1 MPEKI
6 GLIAGKG
13 QFPLLFAEVA
23 RRRGLEVVAVA
34 HRGETDPGIETLAHQ
49 CHWIFVGQVGKLI
62 RAFKEAQVTR
72 AVMAGGVS
80 RGRLFRDFRP
90 DFRALAIIRRVGA
103 GHDDR
108 ILRGLAAELEQEGIT
123 IVSPLLYLDELL
135 AQPGQL
141 SRRRPTAA
149 ELEDI
154 DYGFTIAKA
163 VGRLD
168 LGQCVVVRRQVVTA
182 LETIEGTDDAIRR
195 GGRLAGQGAVVVKV
209 SKPGQDLRFD
219 LPTVG
224 KNTIEVMG
232 EVEAMV
238 LAVEA
243 GKTLIFDREEMVALA
258 DQAGIALWGVA
269 SADDEDEKIIMNI
282 FKESD
287 G

>member
-13 QFPLLFAEVA
+13 QFPLLFAEAA
-23 RRRGLEVVAVA
+23 RRRGFEVVAVA
-34 HRGETDPGIETLAHQ
+34 HRHETDPAIESIASQ
-49 CHWIFVGQVGKLI
+49 CRWIYVGQVGKLI

-90 DFRALAIIRRVGA
+90 DFRALAIVRRAGA

-108 ILRGLAAELEQEGIT
+108 ILRSLAAELEGEGIT

-135 AQPGQL
+135 AAPGQL
-141 SRRRPTAA
+141 SRRRPTAS

-154 DYGFTIAKA
+154 AYGFNIAKQ

-168 LGQCVVVRRQVVTA
+168 LGQCVVVRRQVVAA
-182 LETIEGTDDAIRR
+182 LEAIEGTDDTIRR
-195 GGRLAGQGAVVVKV
+195 GGRLAGAGAVVVKV

-224 KNTIEVMG
+224 KNTIEVMA
-232 EVEAMV
+232 EVNAGV
-238 LAVEA
+238 LAIEA
-243 GKTLIFDREEMVALA
+243 GKTLIFDRQEMLALA
-258 DQAGIALWGVA
+258 DQAGIAVWGVEA
-269 SADDEDEKIIMNI
+269 AETEDLR
-282 FKESD
+282 D
-287 G
+287 

>member
-13 QFPLLFAEVA
+13 QFPLLFAEAA

-34 HRGETDPGIETLAHQ
+34 HRGETDPGIEPLVQQ

-62 RAFKEAQVTR
+62 RAFKEAGVTR

-108 ILRGLAAELEQEGIT
+108 ILRGLAAELEKEGIT
-123 IVSPLLYLDELL
+123 IVSSLLYLDELL
-135 AQPGQL
+135 AQPGPL

-154 DYGFTIAKA
+154 GYGFRIAKE

-182 LETIEGTDDAIRR
+182 LEAIEGTDDTIRR
-195 GGRLAGQGAVVVKV
+195 GGRLAGKGAVVVKV

-224 KNTIEVMG
+224 KNTIEVMA
-232 EVEAMV
+232 EVEAGV

-243 GKTLIFDREEMVALA
+243 GKTLIFDRQEMVALA
-258 DQAGIALWGVA
+258 DKAGIAVWGVA
-269 SADDEDEKIIMNI
+269 PADDSEKG
-282 FKESD
+282 D
-287 G
+287 QGA

>member
-13 QFPLLFAEVA
+13 QFPLLFAEA
-23 RRRGLEVVAVA
+23 AKQRGLEVVAVA
-34 HRGETDPGIETLAHQ
+34 HQGETDPGIESLAHQ

-62 RAFKEAQVTR
+62 HTFKEAQVTR

-90 DFRALAIIRRVGA
+90 DFRALSIIRRAGA

-108 ILRGLAAELEQEGIT
+108 ILRGLAAELESEGIT

-135 AQPGQL
+135 ATPGQL
-141 SRRRPTAA
+141 SRRRPTTA

-154 DYGFTIAKA
+154 NYGFAVARA

-182 LETIEGTDDAIRR
+182 LETIEGTDETIRR
-195 GGRLAGQGAVVVKV
+195 GGRLAGKGAVVVKV

-224 KNTIEVMG
+224 KNTIDVMG
-232 EVEAMV
+232 EVEAKV

-243 GKTLIFDREEMVALA
+243 GNTLIFDREGMVALA
-258 DQAGIALWGVA
+258 DRSGIAVWGVEPA
-269 SADDEDEKIIMNI
+269 NVEALKG
-282 FKESD
+282 F
-287 G
+287 

>member
-13 QFPLLFAEVA
+13 RFPLLFADAA

-34 HRGETDPGIETLAHQ
+34 HRHETDPAIESLAHQ
-49 CHWIFVGQVGKLI
+49 CRWIYVGQVGKII
-62 RAFKEAQVTR
+62 RAFQEAHVTR

-90 DFRALAIIRRVGA
+90 DFRALAIVRRAGA

-108 ILRGLAAELEQEGIT
+108 ILRGLAAELEAEGIT

-135 AQPGQL
+135 ATVGQL

-154 DYGFTIAKA
+154 AYGFQIAKQ

-182 LETIEGTDDAIRR
+182 LEAIEGTDEAIRR
-195 GGRLAGQGAVVVKV
+195 GGRLAGAGAVVVKV

-219 LPTVG
+219 LPSVG
-224 KNTIEVMG
+224 KNTIEVMN
-232 EVEAMV
+232 EVNAGV
-238 LAVEA
+238 LAIEA
-243 GKTLIFDREEMVALA
+243 GKTLIFDRQEMVALA
-258 DQAGIALWGVA
+258 DQAGIAVWGVEA
-269 SADDEDEKIIMNI
+269 AETEDPG
-282 FKESD
+282 D
-287 G
+287 

>member
-13 QFPLLFAEVA
+13 QFPLLFAKVA

-34 HRGETDPGIETLAHQ
+34 HRGETDPGIEPLVQQ

-62 RAFKEAQVTR
+62 RAFKEAGVTR

-108 ILRGLAAELEQEGIT
+108 ILRGLAAELEKEGIT
-123 IVSPLLYLDELL
+123 IVSSLLYLDELL
-135 AQPGQL
+135 AQPGPL

-154 DYGFTIAKA
+154 GYGFRIAKE

-182 LETIEGTDDAIRR
+182 LEAIEGTDDTIRR
-195 GGRLAGQGAVVVKV
+195 GGRLAGKGAVVVKV

-224 KNTIEVMG
+224 KNTIEIMA
-232 EVEAMV
+232 EVEAGV

-243 GKTLIFDREEMVALA
+243 GKTLIFDRQEMVALA
-258 DQAGIALWGVA
+258 DKAGIAVWGVA
-269 SADDEDEKIIMNI
+269 PADDSEKG
-282 FKESD
+282 D
-287 G
+287 QGA

>member
-13 QFPLLFAEVA
+13 QFPLLFAEAA

-34 HRGETDPGIETLAHQ
+34 HRGETDPSLETLTHQ
-49 CHWIFVGQVGKLI
+49 CSWIYVGQVGKLI
-62 RAFKEAQVTR
+62 RAFKEAGVTR

-90 DFRALAIIRRVGA
+90 DLRAINIVRRAGA

-108 ILRGLAAELEQEGIT
+108 LLRGLAAELEKEGIT
-123 IVSPLLYLDELL
+123 IVSPLLFLEELL
-135 AQPGQL
+135 ALPGPL
-141 SRRRPTAA
+141 TRRHPTPQ

-154 DYGFTIAKA
+154 DYGFKIAKA

-182 LETIEGTDDAIRR
+182 LEAIEGTDDTIRR
-195 GGRLAGQGAVVVKV
+195 GGRLAGPGAVVVKV

-224 KNTIEVMG
+224 KSTIEVMQ
-232 EVEAMV
+232 EVEAGV
-238 LAVEA
+238 LAIEA
-243 GKTLIFDREEMVALA
+243 GKTLIFDREGMVALA
-258 DQAGIALWGVA
+258 DRAGMAVWGVGP
-269 SADDEDEKIIMNI
+269 ADAAALGDSE
-282 FKESD
+282 
-287 G
+287 

>member
-13 QFPLLFAEVA
+13 QFPLLFAEAA
-23 RRRGLEVVAVA
+23 RRRGLEVVAVT
-34 HRGETDPGIETLAHQ
+34 HRGETDPAIESIAHQ
-49 CHWIFVGQVGKLI
+49 CRWIYVGQVGKLI
-62 RAFKEAQVTR
+62 RAFKEAQVTQ

-90 DFRALAIIRRVGA
+90 DFRALAIVRRAGA

-108 ILRGLAAELEQEGIT
+108 ILRGLATELEAEGIT

-135 AQPGQL
+135 AGPGQL

-154 DYGFTIAKA
+154 NYGFDIAKQ
-163 VGRLD
+163 VGLLD
-168 LGQCVVVRRQVVTA
+168 LGQCVVVHRQVVTA
-182 LETIEGTDDAIRR
+182 LEAIEGTDDTIRR
-195 GGRLAGQGAVVVKV
+195 GGRLSGKGAVVVKV

-224 KNTIEVMG
+224 KNTIEVMA
-232 EVEAMV
+232 EVEAGV
-238 LAVEA
+238 LAIEA
-243 GKTLIFDREEMVALA
+243 GKTLIFDREEMVTMA
-258 DQAGIALWGVA
+258 DKAGIAIWGVA
-269 SADDEDEKIIMNI
+269 PAEDMD
-282 FKESD
+282 KEAQVT
-287 G
+287 

>member
-13 QFPLLFAEVA
+13 RFPLLFADAA

-34 HRGETDPGIETLAHQ
+34 HRHETDPAIESLAHQ
-49 CHWIFVGQVGKLI
+49 CRWIYVGQVGKII
-62 RAFKEAQVTR
+62 RAFQEAHVTR

-90 DFRALAIIRRVGA
+90 DFRALAIVRRAGA

-108 ILRGLAAELEQEGIT
+108 ILRGLAAELEAEGIT

-135 AQPGQL
+135 ATVGQL

-154 DYGFTIAKA
+154 TYGFTIAKQ

-168 LGQCVVVRRQVVTA
+168 LGQCVVVRRQVVAA
-182 LETIEGTDDAIRR
+182 LEAIEGTDDTIRR
-195 GGRLAGQGAVVVKV
+195 GGRLAGAGAVVVKV
-209 SKPGQDLRFD
+209 SKPKQDLRFD

-224 KNTIEVMG
+224 KNTIEVMR
-232 EVEAMV
+232 EVNAVV
-238 LAVEA
+238 LAIEA
-243 GKTLIFDREEMVALA
+243 GKTLIFDRQEMVALA
-258 DQAGIALWGVA
+258 DQAGIAVWGVEA
-269 SADDEDEKIIMNI
+269 AETEDPG
-282 FKESD
+282 D
-287 G
+287 

>member
-13 QFPLLFAEVA
+13 QFPLLFAEA
-23 RRRGLEVVAVA
+23 AQQRGLEVVAVA
-34 HRGETDPGIETLAHQ
+34 HRGETDPNLESLVHQ
-49 CHWIFVGQVGKLI
+49 CQWLFVGQVGKLI
-62 RAFKEAQVTR
+62 RAFKGAGVTR

-90 DFRALAIIRRVGA
+90 DFRALAIVRRAGA

-108 ILRGLAAELEQEGIT
+108 ILRGLAAELEQEGIA

-135 AQPGQL
+135 AQPGPL

-154 DYGFTIAKA
+154 DYGFTIAKE

-182 LETIEGTDDAIRR
+182 LEAIEGTDDAIRR
-195 GGRLAGQGAVVVKV
+195 GGRLGGKGAVVVKV
-209 SKPGQDLRFD
+209 SKPGQDMRFD
-219 LPTVG
+219 QPTVG
-224 KNTIEVMG
+224 KNTIEVMQ
-232 EVEAMV
+232 EVQAGV

-243 GKTLIFDREEMVALA
+243 GTTLIFDREEMLALA
-258 DQAGIALWGVA
+258 DKAGIAVWGVA
-269 SADDEDEKIIMNI
+269 PAEDLD
-282 FKESD
+282 KEGQGS
-287 G
+287 

>member
-13 QFPLLFAEVA
+13 QFPLLFAEA
-23 RRRGLEVVAVA
+23 AKQRGLEVVAVA
-34 HRGETDPGIETLAHQ
+34 HRGETDPGIEPLVHQ
-49 CHWIFVGQVGKLI
+49 CHWIFVGQVGKLS
-62 RAFKEAQVTR
+62 RAFKEAGVTR

-135 AQPGQL
+135 AQPGPL

-154 DYGFTIAKA
+154 GYGFRIAKE

-182 LETIEGTDDAIRR
+182 LEAIEGTDDTIRR
-195 GGRLAGQGAVVVKV
+195 GGRLAGKGAVVVKV

-224 KNTIEVMG
+224 KNTIEVMA
-232 EVEAMV
+232 EVEAGV

-243 GKTLIFDREEMVALA
+243 GNTLIFDREEMVALA
-258 DQAGIALWGVA
+258 DKAGIAVWGVA
-269 SADDEDEKIIMNI
+269 PADDSEKEDQ
-282 FKESD
+282 
-287 G
+287 GA

>member
-13 QFPLLFAEVA
+13 QFPLLFAEAA
-23 RRRGLEVVAVA
+23 RQRGLEVVAVA
-34 HRGETDPGIETLAHQ
+34 HRGETDPSLASLVHQ
-49 CHWIFVGQVGKLI
+49 CQWIFVGQVGKLI
-62 RAFKEAQVTR
+62 RAFKEAQVTQ

-90 DFRALAIIRRVGA
+90 DFRALGIVRRAGA

-108 ILRGLAAELEQEGIT
+108 LLRALAAELEAEGIA

-135 AQPGQL
+135 AQPGPL
-141 SRRRPTAA
+141 ARRRPTAA
-149 ELEDI
+149 ELEDV
-154 DYGFTIAKA
+154 DYGFTIAKQ

-182 LETIEGTDDAIRR
+182 LEAIEGTDDTIRR
-195 GGRLAGQGAVVVKV
+195 GGRLAGPGAVVVKV
-209 SKPGQDLRFD
+209 SKPGQDMRFD
-219 LPTVG
+219 QPTVG
-224 KNTIEVMG
+224 KNTIEVMQ
-232 EVEAMV
+232 EVQAGV

-258 DQAGIALWGVA
+258 DKARIAIWGVA
-269 SADDEDEKIIMNI
+269 APADDLD
-282 FKESD
+282 KE
-287 G
+287 GR

>member
-13 QFPLLFAEVA
+13 QFPLLFAEAA

-34 HRGETDPGIETLAHQ
+34 HRNETDPAIESIANL
-49 CHWIFVGQVGKLI
+49 CRWIYVGQVGKLI

-90 DFRALAIIRRVGA
+90 DFRALAIVRRAGA

-108 ILRGLAAELEQEGIT
+108 VLRGLADELEGEGIT

-135 AQPGQL
+135 AAPGQL
-141 SRRRPTAA
+141 SHRRPTTA
-149 ELEDI
+149 ELKDI
-154 DYGFTIAKA
+154 TFGFSIAKQ

-168 LGQCVVVRRQVVTA
+168 LGQCVVVHRQVVTA
-182 LETIEGTDDAIRR
+182 LEAIEGTDDTIRR
-195 GGRLAGQGAVVVKV
+195 GGRLAGKGAVVVKV

-224 KNTIEVMG
+224 RNTIEVMA
-232 EVEAMV
+232 EVNAGV
-238 LAVEA
+238 LAIEA
-243 GKTLIFDREEMVALA
+243 GKTLIFDRQEMVALA
-258 DQAGIALWGVA
+258 DQAGIAIWGVDAAEDLGKEGQA
-269 SADDEDEKIIMNI
+269 S
-282 FKESD
+282 
-287 G
+287 